1 MQGLPTPA
9 PTLPDPLARKLQ
21 ITVVFLVTV
30 LLLGAVGAYA
40 WDSTRKD
47 QIAEG
52 VTIGGVDVGGMTADE
67 ARQLV
72 DSSLVEPLR
81 DHVTVRYD
89 GVKYRISPEKLRVSS
104 DVEGMVD
111 RALEESQAG
120 GLPARVL
127 RYATGDEVDVAI
139 SPQIT
144 YSGKAL
150 TEFIAKVSAEVNR
163 DPVDASIEASSTS
176 LSAVKG
182 SNGVAVV
189 EDGLRDRLESAVQ
202 SPDKRTV
209 SLPVETVEPQV
220 TTADLAAQYPTYIT
234 VDRSSFE
241 LTLWK
246 NLEPAKTYSV
256 AIGAQG
262 FATPVGTYSIQ
273 SMAVDPAWSV
283 PDSDWAGDLAG
294 TVVPGGS
301 SENPLKARW
310 LGIYDGAGI
319 HGTDDVGSLGS
330 AASHGC
336 VRMAVPDVIELYD
349 QVDVGTP
356 IYIG

>member
-1 MQGLPTPA
+1 VRTVI
-9 PTLPDPLARKLQ
+9 RKFQ
-21 ITVVFLVTV
+21 IAVVFLVAV

-40 WDSTRKD
+40 WDSQRKD

-67 ARQLV
+67 ARAMV
-72 DSSLVEPLR
+72 DDELVEPLR
-81 DHVTVRYD
+81 KHVVINFED
-89 GVKYRISPEKLRVSS
+89 VKYKLSPEKLQVTS
-104 DVEGMVD
+104 DVDGMVD
-111 RALEESQAG
+111 RALDESQEG
-120 GLPARVL
+120 GLPTRVV
-127 RYATGDEVDVAI
+127 RYATGAEVDVAI

-150 TEFIAKVSAEVNR
+150 TEFIAKVAAEVNR

-182 SNGVAVV
+182 QTGIAVN
-189 EDGLRDRLESAVQ
+189 EEALREKLEAAVQ
-202 SPDKRTV
+202 SPHQRRV
-209 SLPVETVEPQV
+209 ELPVETVEPEV
-220 TTADLAAQYPTYIT
+220 TKEDLAAQYPTYLT
-234 VDRSSFE
+234 VDRSNFE

-246 NLEPAKTYSV
+246 DLKPVKTYTV

-262 FATPVGTYSIQ
+262 FDTPVGTYNIEN
-273 SMAVDPAWSV
+273 MAVDPAWNV

-301 SENPLKARW
+301 PENPLKARW
-310 LGIYDGAGI
+310 MGIYDGAGI